1 MDRIRTDLIKI
12 NEGRRSLNHDKIHD
26 IVDSIKELGLIN
38 PICITRDHVLVAGN
52 HRLEAYKMLGID
64 EIPFVYFE
72 KQNTLLAEL
81 AEIDENLI
89 RYELTTL
96 EEGEQ
101 LSRRK
106 EIYEELYPETKP
118 TQEGGKGANQYTLA
132 RGQVVFEQN
141 GLFEADQN
149 LPVSFTEDTSK
160 KTGQSKRTVSRKITI
175 FKRLEKF
182 KDRLNDLDLA
192 QHELEKLSKVEDK
205 TLIEKFILIK
215 EEDPEISYPDIMKQ
229 INYEIKEKKKTEKA
243 EELKSQNFEP
253 DINIYLGDCLNYI
266 NTLQDKSI
274 DCLLTDPPYGEN
286 FQMNKYD
293 NELSRKIEN
302 DESLE
307 DALILLDDMLSRVK
321 PKLKDNAHLYIFCSW
336 KNFAEFKEVV
346 SNHFKVKNALIWNKE
361 LFGMGDLKGNYA
373 DTYEMIIFAGGNRE
387 FVKRPGNIITCRFD
401 EERLHNTQKPVD
413 LLSELIENSTDA
425 GDLIFDPFLGSGST
439 AVASKKLNRNYSGC
453 ELDEQN
459 YKITLKRLADE

>member
-1 MDRIRTDLIKI
+1 
-12 NEGRRSLNHDKIHD
+12 
-26 IVDSIKELGLIN
+26 
-38 PICITRDHVLVAGN
+38 
-52 HRLEAYKMLGID
+52 
-64 EIPFVYFE
+64 
-72 KQNTLLAEL
+72 
-81 AEIDENLI
+81 
-89 RYELTTL
+89 
-96 EEGEQ
+96 
-101 LSRRK
+101 
-106 EIYEELYPETKP
+106 
-118 TQEGGKGANQYTLA
+118 
-132 RGQVVFEQN
+132 
-141 GLFEADQN
+141 
-149 LPVSFTEDTSK
+149 
-160 KTGQSKRTVSRKITI
+160 
-175 FKRLEKF
+175 
-182 KDRLNDLDLA
+182 
-192 QHELEKLSKVEDK
+192 
-205 TLIEKFILIK
+205 
-215 EEDPEISYPDIMKQ
+215 
-229 INYEIKEKKKTEKA
+229 
-243 EELKSQNFEP
+243 
-253 DINIYLGDCLNYI
+253 
-266 NTLQDKSI
+266 
-274 DCLLTDPPYGEN
+274 
-286 FQMNKYD
+286 MNKYD

>member
-1 MDRIRTDLIKI
+1 MRIDNEFKNLIPPLQPDEYRQLEENI
-12 NEGRRSLNHDKIHD
+12 LNEGIRESIITWQGIIIDGHNRFEIAEKHNLIFNTIEKEFADREAVILWIIDNQSGRRNLSDYSKYELSKVKAEILRERGKKKLSESGKKGNDIRWSGLSNIDKGNNHNTQKEIADFLGWSTGKTAMAD
-26 IVDSIKELGLIN
+26 IVDKKAPEEIKQKLRTKEITIN
-38 PICITRDHVLVAGN
+38 Q
-52 HRLEAYKMLGID
+52 AYKDI
-64 EIPFVYFE
+64 
-72 KQNTLLAEL
+72 K
-81 AEIDENLI
+81 
-89 RYELTTL
+89 
-96 EEGEQ
+96 
-101 LSRRK
+101 
-106 EIYEELYPETKP
+106 
-118 TQEGGKGANQYTLA
+118 
-132 RGQVVFEQN
+132 
-141 GLFEADQN
+141 
-149 LPVSFTEDTSK
+149 
-160 KTGQSKRTVSRKITI
+160 
-175 FKRLEKF
+175 
-182 KDRLNDLDLA
+182 
-192 QHELEKLSKVEDK
+192 
-205 TLIEKFILIK
+205 K
-215 EEDPEISYPDIMKQ
+215 EE
-229 INYEIKEKKKTEKA
+229 KEKKKTEKA

-253 DINIYLGDCLNYI
+253 DINIHLGDCLNYI

-387 FVKRPGNIITCRFD
+387 FVKRPGNIITCRFN
-401 EERLHNTQKPVD
+401 EERFHNTQKPVD

>member
-81 AEIDENLI
+81 AEIDENLV

-106 EIYEELYPETKP
+106 EIYEELYPETKHGS
-118 TQEGGKGANQYTLA
+118 TLKQYQEIDRDAKLA
-132 RGQVVFEQN
+132 SRGNTEEDEN
-141 GLFEADQN
+141 IL
-149 LPVSFTEDTSK
+149 SFAEDTAK
-160 KTGQSKRTVSRKITI
+160 KTGTSKRTVSRKITI

-192 QHELEKLSKVEDK
+192 QHELEKLSKVEDE
-205 TLIEKFILIK
+205 TVIEKFILIK

-253 DINIYLGDCLNYI
+253 DINIHLGDCLNYI